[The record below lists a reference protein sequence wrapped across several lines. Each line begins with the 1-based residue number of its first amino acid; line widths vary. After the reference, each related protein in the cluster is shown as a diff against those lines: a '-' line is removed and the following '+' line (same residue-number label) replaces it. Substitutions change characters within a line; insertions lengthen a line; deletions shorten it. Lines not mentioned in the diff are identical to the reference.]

1 MEWYIKSSEPLYAR
15 AEPTVVEV
23 DCSLVRTSL
32 SAAKSNT
39 FGSVANVI
47 VVVASV
53 SLRPLVCA
61 VQVAE
66 CVFREDGLPACVPP
80 EIHAWTRGLVGV
92 GT

>member
-1 MEWYIKSSEPLYAR
+1 MPLYSR

-23 DCSLVRTSL
+23 DCSLASTSL

-53 SLRPLVCA
+53 SLPPLVCA
-61 VQVAE
+61 VQVVG
-66 CVFREDGLPACVPP
+66 CVFRGEGLPTCVPP
-80 EIHAWTRGLVGV
+80 EIHAWTKGLVGV